1 MKHKS
6 LSQMHKERDLNK
18 SKDEEY
24 QGGKAYRVMLDM
36 FRKNKKKENK
46 NSKTM
51 FTFKL
56 LNLIK
61 KCKEKG
67 KFQLAIKLIDK
78 YKIDK
83 EKLGEAY
90 YD

>member
-6 LSQMHKERDLNK
+6 LSQMNRERNQ
-18 SKDEEY
+18 EY

-36 FRKNKKKENK
+36 FRKNKKEEDK
-46 NSKTM
+46 NSRTM

-78 YKIDK
+78 YKIDN

>member
-6 LSQMHKERDLNK
+6 LSQMNQEKNQ
-18 SKDEEY
+18 EY

-36 FRKNKKKENK
+36 FRKNKKEEDR

-67 KFQLAIKLIDK
+67 KYELCGKIIKK
-78 YKIDK
+78 YNIDK
-83 EKLGEAY
+83 EKLEEAY

>member
-1 MKHKS
+1 MNQEKN
-6 LSQMHKERDLNK
+6 Q
-18 SKDEEY
+18 EY

-36 FRKNKKKENK
+36 FRKYKKEEDR

-56 LNLIK
+56 LNIIK
-61 KCKEKG
+61 KCREKG
-67 KFQLAIKLIDK
+67 KYELCGKIIKK
-78 YKIDK
+78 YNIDK
-83 EKLGEAY
+83 EKLEEVY

>member
-6 LSQMHKERDLNK
+6 LSQMNQERNQ
-18 SKDEEY
+18 EY

-36 FRKNKKKENK
+36 FRKNKKEEDK

-56 LNLIK
+56 LNLIS
-61 KCKEKG
+61 KCRQKG
-67 KFQLAIKLIDK
+67 KFQLGIKLIEK
-78 YKIDK
+78 YHIDK
-83 EKLGEAY
+83 EKLEEAY

>member
-1 MKHKS
+1 LVLEDIIWKEKESMNKVTEQEQVWIDEIK
-6 LSQMHKERDLNK
+6 MHGNIPIEAG
-18 SKDEEY
+18 KD
-24 QGGKAYRVMLDM
+24 
-36 FRKNKKKENK
+36 
-46 NSKTM
+46 SKTM

-67 KFQLAIKLIDK
+67 KYELCGKIIKK
-78 YKIDK
+78 YNIDK
-83 EKLGEAY
+83 EKLEEAY

>member
-1 MKHKS
+1 
-6 LSQMHKERDLNK
+6 MHKERDLNK

-36 FRKNKKKENK
+36 FRKNKKKEDK
-46 NSKTM
+46 NSRTM

-61 KCKEKG
+61 KCREKSKYG
-67 KFQLAIKLIDK
+67 LYDKLIKK
-78 YKIDK
+78 YNIDK
-83 EKLGEAY
+83 EKLEEAY